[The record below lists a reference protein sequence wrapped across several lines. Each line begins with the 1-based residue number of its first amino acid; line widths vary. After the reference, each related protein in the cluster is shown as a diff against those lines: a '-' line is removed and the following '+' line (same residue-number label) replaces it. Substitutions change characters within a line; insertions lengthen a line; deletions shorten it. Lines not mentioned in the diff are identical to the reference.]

1 MSVNLDLMDYAGTMC
16 DTGIDM
22 YDTSIKAIFIEV
34 ISGDEVASIIRADG
48 ATEYFDASPHR
59 IMDYNDGS
67 YPLFIEGVV
76 DHRELFATRKTS
88 YDMFDLID
96 EGDA

>member
-1 MSVNLDLMDYAGTMC
+1 MSGNLVLMDYAGTTC
-16 DTGIDM
+16 NTGIDM

-48 ATEYFDASPHR
+48 TAEHFDAASDR
-59 IMDYNDGS
+59 LMDYDDGS

-76 DHRELFATRKTS
+76 DYRELFVTRKTS

-96 EGDA
+96 GEDA

>member
-1 MSVNLDLMDYAGTMC
+1 MSELELMDYAATTC

-48 ATEYFDASPHR
+48 TVEHFDASPHR
-59 IMDYNDGS
+59 LMDYDDGG

-76 DHRELFATRKTS
+76 DYRELFVTRKTS

-96 EGDA
+96 EVDE

>member
-1 MSVNLDLMDYAGTMC
+1 MSEFELMDYAGTTC
-16 DTGIDM
+16 GTGIDM

-34 ISGDEVASIIRADG
+34 ISGDEVASIFRADG
-48 ATEYFDASPHR
+48 TEERFDASPHR
-59 IMDYNDGS
+59 LVDYYDGS

-76 DHRELFATRKTS
+76 DHRELFVTRKTS

-96 EGDA
+96 EVEA

>member
-1 MSVNLDLMDYAGTMC
+1 MSGNLVLMDYAGTTC

-34 ISGDEVASIIRADG
+34 VSGDEVASVIRAG
-48 ATEYFDASPHR
+48 GTAECFDASPHR
-59 IMDYNDGS
+59 LMDYDDGS

-76 DHRELFATRKTS
+76 DHRELFVTRKTS
-88 YDMFDLID
+88 YDMFDSID
-96 EGDA
+96 GVDA

>member
-1 MSVNLDLMDYAGTMC
+1 MSDLELMDYAGTTC

-34 ISGDEVASIIRADG
+34 ISGDEVASIIHADG
-48 ATEYFDASPHR
+48 TMEHFDASPHR
-59 IMDYNDGS
+59 LMDYDDGS

-76 DHRELFATRKTS
+76 DYRELFVTRKTS